1 MAPAK
6 DYYQVLG
13 VSDKA
18 SADQIKKEY
27 RKLAKKYHPDANP
40 NNKAAS
46 ERFKEISEAY
56 SVLSDPEQKK
66 KYDTMR
72 KFGAFAGGP
81 KSWGARTGQPGST
94 KFEDIDLGGFTQ
106 GGFSGLGGL
115 GDIFSSIFGKGG
127 KRGGDVEPIE
137 QTVEIPF
144 KVAALGGKVPISVP
158 VTEACPTCG
167 GSGAAPGADITNC
180 SECGGRGTV
189 SFGQGGF
196 AVNRPCPACRG
207 RGRTASQAC
216 GQCSGGGEVSIDKK
230 LRVTVPAGTD
240 SGHKVRLKGQGQRSP
255 TGGKPGDLIVTFQV
269 KEDRFFRRQGLDIYC
284 TIPLNFAQA
293 ALGTKLQVRTIH
305 GQKVIVRIPPATQP
319 GRKLRIKGQGVERN
333 GRKGDQFVEIAV
345 QIPENLTDEQKDL
358 LEKFAEKADLK
369 Y

>member
-18 SADQIKKEY
+18 SADEIKKEY
-27 RKLAKKYHPDANP
+27 RSLAKQYHPDANP

-56 SVLSDPEQKK
+56 SVLSDPDQKK

-81 KSWGARTGQPGST
+81 RSWGSRPGRAGST
-94 KFEDIDLGGFTQ
+94 KFEDLDLGGL
-106 GGFSGLGGL
+106 SGLGGL

-127 KRGGDVEPIE
+127 KRSGEVEPIE

-144 KVAALGGKVPISVP
+144 KVAALGGKVPITIP

-167 GSGAAPGADITNC
+167 GSGAAPGAQVSTC
-180 SECGGRGTV
+180 QECGGRGTV

-207 RGRTASQAC
+207 RGRVASQAC
-216 GQCSGGGEVSIDKK
+216 GRCAGGGEVSIDKK
-230 LRVTVPAGTD
+230 LRVTVPPGTD
-240 SGHKVRLKGQGQRSP
+240 SEHKVRLKGQGQRNP
-255 TGGKPGDLIVTFQV
+255 TGGRPGDLIVTFKV
-269 KEDRFFRRQGLDIYC
+269 KADRFFRRQGLDIHC

-305 GQKVIVRIPPATQP
+305 GRKVVVKIPPATQP

-345 QIPENLTDEQKDL
+345 KIPEKLTPEQQEL
-358 LEKFAEKADLK
+358 LEEFAAKADLK